1 MNSETMEMIEAIR
14 ARHSVRQYIDKSLET
29 EKVDHLKEMVERL
42 NCESGLHIQLV
53 VDEPRAFDCR
63 MAHYGKFTNVRNYFA
78 MVGKKDRDLDEKV
91 GYYGEQLVL
100 EAQRIGL
107 NTCWVGLSY
116 KKIPE
121 AIDITDGERLVC
133 VIAVGYGASQGVA
146 HKSKSIEK
154 VTKTDREM
162 PDWFRN
168 GTEAALLAPTAIN
181 QQKFRF
187 ILHGEEEVE
196 LRSGIGFYSK
206 VDKGIVRLHFEI
218 GAGNANFR
226 WKV

>member
-1 MNSETMEMIEAIR
+1 MMKKIAIPTR
-14 ARHSVRQYIDKSLET
+14 DCM
-29 EKVDHLKEMVERL
+29 VDDHFGHCAYYTVVTLDEQNQVLNQERL
-42 NCESGLHIQLV
+42 DS
-53 VDEPRAFDCR
+53 
-63 MAHYGKFTNVRNYFA
+63 
-78 MVGKKDRDLDEKV
+78 
-91 GYYGEQLVL
+91 
-100 EAQRIGL
+100 
-107 NTCWVGLSY
+107 
-116 KKIPE
+116 PE
-121 AIDITDGERLVC
+121 GC
-133 VIAVGYGASQGVA
+133 GC
-146 HKSKSIEK
+146 KSKSIEK

-218 GAGNANFR
+218 GAGINNFH